1 MVCIVVYNVIKYYC
15 EDKSSG
21 ILFTLAL
28 SSLFPL
34 SLSVPFPPFL
44 CFLSSSL
51 SSLSSL
57 LVPEAINSVSFTTY
71 SNNQSVALDWSNTFR
86 LNSVLSH
93 FIVIRDGFFLLQGTQ
108 TYAVFGNQP
117 IGRRK

>member
-1 MVCIVVYNVIKYYC
+1 MVCIVVYNVKKYYC

-21 ILFTLAL
+21 ILFTLAFF
-28 SSLFPL
+28 SLFPL
-34 SLSVPFPPFL
+34 SLCSLPSLSLFPSLP
-44 CFLSSSL
+44 L